1 MDLFDNLALGFS
13 TALSV
18 QNLLFCLF
26 GVLIGTL
33 VGVLPGISP
42 LNTTAM
48 LLPFTFGLAPT
59 SAMIMLAGIFY
70 GAQYGGSTTAILV
83 NVPGE
88 TSAVVTCLDGY
99 QMARQGRAGPALAIA
114 AIASFFA
121 GCVATV
127 VISLLSAPLAALALK
142 FTAPEY
148 FSLLVMGLIAAVV
161 LAHGSPFK
169 AIAMVLVGILTGLV
183 GIDVNSGVPR
193 LTFGIPDIA
202 DGMDFVPVVVGL
214 FGIGE
219 VAANLEVPQ
228 DRSILAGKI
237 KNLLPSWADFKAAFP
252 AILRG
257 TSVGTILGILP
268 GGGAALP
275 PFAAYA
281 LEKKVSRHPERF
293 GTGVIQG
300 VASPEA
306 ANNAGAQT
314 SFIPLLTMGIPTNPL
329 MALMIGALMIQGIQP
344 GPSMIRE
351 QPALYWGVVASM
363 WIGNLMLVVI
373 NLPLVGMWVS
383 LLRIPYR
390 LLFPAIILF
399 CCIGAYASSNS
410 VFSVWLM
417 LGWGALG
424 YFFNKVGVQPAPMVL
439 GFVLG
444 PMLEENFRRTMLL
457 SGGDPLVFIQR
468 PISAFLLAVAAALLV
483 VLIFP
488 AIRKKREEAL
498 RNRYGHPGKAALA
511 SIPLSAGMRRYRGV
525 EISLDMQKQPSYSSI
540 PRMHCLSK
548 KVEESGSM
556 RRAAPCS

>member
-1 MDLFDNLALGFS
+1 VNLVDNLALGFS
-13 TALSV
+13 TALSM

-48 LLPFTFGLAPT
+48 LLPFTFGLSPT
-59 SAMIMLAGIFY
+59 AAMIMLAGIFY

-114 AIASFFA
+114 AIGSFFA

-127 VISLLSAPLAALALK
+127 VIAVLSAPLADLALK

-148 FSLLVMGLIAAVV
+148 FSLLIMGLIAAVV
-161 LAHGSPFK
+161 LAHGSPLK
-169 AIAMVLVGILTGLV
+169 AIAMILIGVLTGLI
-183 GIDVNSGVPR
+183 GMDVNTGVPR

-219 VAANLEVPQ
+219 VAANLEIPQ
-228 DRSILAGKI
+228 DRSILSGKI
-237 KNLLPSWADFKAAFP
+237 QNLMPSWPDLKAAFP
-252 AILRG
+252 AIVRG
-257 TSVGTILGILP
+257 TCVGTILGILP

-281 LEKKVSRHPERF
+281 LEKKIAKDPSRF
-293 GTGVIQG
+293 GKGAIEG
-300 VASPEA
+300 VASPES

-344 GPSMIRE
+344 GPSMIRD
-351 QPALYWGVVASM
+351 QPTLYWGVVASM

-383 LLRIPYR
+383 LLKIPYR

-444 PMLEENFRRTMLL
+444 PMLEENFRRAMLL
-457 SGGDPLVFIQR
+457 SGGDPAVFVQR
-468 PISAFLLAVAAALLV
+468 PISATLLGVAAILLV

-488 AIRKKREEAL
+488 TIRRKREEAL
-498 RNRYGHPGKAALA
+498 Q
-511 SIPLSAGMRRYRGV
+511 
-525 EISLDMQKQPSYSSI
+525 E
-540 PRMHCLSK
+540 
-548 KVEESGSM
+548 
-556 RRAAPCS
+556 

>member
-1 MDLFDNLALGFS
+1 VNLFANLALGFS
-13 TALSV
+13 TALSM

-48 LLPFTFGLAPT
+48 LLPFTFGLSPT

-114 AIASFFA
+114 AVASFFA

-127 VISLLSAPLAALALK
+127 VIAVLSAPLATLALK

-148 FSLLVMGLIAAVV
+148 FSLLIMGLIAAVV

-169 AIAMVLVGILTGLV
+169 AIAMILIGVLTGLV
-183 GIDVNSGVPR
+183 GMDVNTGVPR

-219 VAANLEVPQ
+219 VAANLEIPQ
-228 DRSILAGKI
+228 DRSILSGKI
-237 KNLLPSWADFKAAFP
+237 KNLMPTWADLKAAFP

-257 TSVGTILGILP
+257 TTVGTMLGILP

-281 LEKKVSRHPERF
+281 LEKKVARDPSRF
-293 GTGVIQG
+293 GKGAIEG

-344 GPSMIRE
+344 GPSMIRD
-351 QPALYWGVVASM
+351 QPTLYWGVVASM

-444 PMLEENFRRTMLL
+444 PMLEENFRRAMLL
-457 SGGDPLVFIQR
+457 SDGDPAVFIQR
-468 PISAFLLAVAAALLV
+468 PISATLLAVTAILLV

-488 AIRKKREEAL
+488 AIRRKREEAL
-498 RNRYGHPGKAALA
+498 Q
-511 SIPLSAGMRRYRGV
+511 
-525 EISLDMQKQPSYSSI
+525 E
-540 PRMHCLSK
+540 
-548 KVEESGSM
+548 
-556 RRAAPCS
+556 

>member
-88 TSAVVTCLDGY
+88 TSSVVTCLDGY

-127 VISLLSAPLAALALK
+127 VIALLSAPLAALALK

-219 VAANLEVPQ
+219 VAANLEIPQ

-237 KNLLPSWADFKAAFP
+237 KNLMPSWADFKAAFP

-257 TSVGTILGILP
+257 TMVGTILGILP

-344 GPSMIRE
+344 GPSMIHD

-457 SGGDPLVFIQR
+457 SGGDPLVFVQR
-468 PISAFLLAVAAALLV
+468 PISATLLAIAAALLV

-498 RNRYGHPGKAALA
+498 Q
-511 SIPLSAGMRRYRGV
+511 
-525 EISLDMQKQPSYSSI
+525 E
-540 PRMHCLSK
+540 
-548 KVEESGSM
+548 
-556 RRAAPCS
+556 

>member
-1 MDLFDNLALGFS
+1 MSLIDNLALGFS
-13 TALSV
+13 TALSL
-18 QNLLFCLF
+18 QNLLFCFL
-26 GVLIGTL
+26 GVIIGTL

-48 LLPFTFGLAPT
+48 LLPFTFGLPPA

-114 AIASFFA
+114 AVASFFA
-121 GCVATV
+121 GTVATL
-127 VISLLSAPLAALALK
+127 VIALLSAPLAALALK

-148 FSLLVMGLIAAVV
+148 FSLLIMGLIAAVV

-169 AIAMVLVGILTGLV
+169 AIAMIVMGVLIGLV

-219 VAANLEVPQ
+219 VIANLGTPQ
-228 DRSILAGKI
+228 DRSILSGKI
-237 KNLLPSWADFKAAFP
+237 RNLMPTWLDLKAAFP
-252 AILRG
+252 AMVRG
-257 TSVGTILGILP
+257 TCVGTMLGILP

-281 LEKKVSRHPERF
+281 LEKKVARDPSRF
-293 GTGVIQG
+293 GKGAIEG

-344 GPSMIRE
+344 GPSVIRE
-351 QPALYWGVVASM
+351 QPALYWGLVASM

-444 PMLEENFRRTMLL
+444 PLLEENFRRAMLL
-457 SGGDPLVFIQR
+457 SGGDPTVFIRR
-468 PISAFLLAVAAALLV
+468 PISATLLAVSAILLV

-488 AIRKKREEAL
+488 TIRRKREEAL
-498 RNRYGHPGKAALA
+498 Q
-511 SIPLSAGMRRYRGV
+511 
-525 EISLDMQKQPSYSSI
+525 E
-540 PRMHCLSK
+540 
-548 KVEESGSM
+548 
-556 RRAAPCS
+556 

>member
-1 MDLFDNLALGFS
+1 
-13 TALSV
+13 
-18 QNLLFCLF
+18 
-26 GVLIGTL
+26 
-33 VGVLPGISP
+33 
-42 LNTTAM
+42 
-48 LLPFTFGLAPT
+48 
-59 SAMIMLAGIFY
+59 
-70 GAQYGGSTTAILV
+70 
-83 NVPGE
+83 
-88 TSAVVTCLDGY
+88 
-99 QMARQGRAGPALAIA
+99 
-114 AIASFFA
+114 
-121 GCVATV
+121 
-127 VISLLSAPLAALALK
+127 
-142 FTAPEY
+142 
-148 FSLLVMGLIAAVV
+148 
-161 LAHGSPFK
+161 
-169 AIAMVLVGILTGLV
+169 
-183 GIDVNSGVPR
+183 
-193 LTFGIPDIA
+193 
-202 DGMDFVPVVVGL
+202 VPVVVGL

-219 VAANLEVPQ
+219 VAANLEIPQ

-237 KNLLPSWADFKAAFP
+237 KNLMPSWADFKAAFP

-344 GPSMIRE
+344 GPSMIHD

-373 NLPLVGMWVS
+373 NLPLVGIWVS
-383 LLRIPYR
+383 MLRIPYR

-444 PMLEENFRRTMLL
+444 PMLEENFRRTMLI
-457 SGGDPLVFIQR
+457 SAGDPMVFIER
-468 PISAFLLAVAAALLV
+468 PISATLLAVAAALLV

-498 RNRYGHPGKAALA
+498 Q
-511 SIPLSAGMRRYRGV
+511 
-525 EISLDMQKQPSYSSI
+525 E
-540 PRMHCLSK
+540 
-548 KVEESGSM
+548 
-556 RRAAPCS
+556 

>member
-1 MDLFDNLALGFS
+1 MSLIDNLALGFS
-13 TALSV
+13 TALSL
-18 QNLLFCLF
+18 QNLLFCFL
-26 GVLIGTL
+26 GVVIGTL

-42 LNTTAM
+42 LNTTAI
-48 LLPFTFGLAPT
+48 LLPFTFGLPPA

-70 GAQYGGSTTAILV
+70 GAQYGGSTTAILM

-88 TSAVVTCLDGY
+88 TSAVMTCQDGY

-114 AIASFFA
+114 AVGSFFA
-121 GCVATV
+121 GTVATI
-127 VISLLSAPLAALALK
+127 VIALLSAPLAALAMK

-169 AIAMVLVGILTGLV
+169 AIAMMLMGVLTGLV

-219 VAANLEVPQ
+219 VIANLGTSQ
-228 DRSILAGKI
+228 DHSILSGKI
-237 KNLLPSWADFKAAFP
+237 KNLMPTWPDLKAAFP

-257 TSVGTILGILP
+257 TCVGTMLGILP

-293 GTGVIQG
+293 GTGVIEG
-300 VASPEA
+300 VAAPES

-344 GPSMIRE
+344 GPSVIRE

-410 VFSVWLM
+410 VFNVWLM

-444 PMLEENFRRTMLL
+444 TMLEENFRRAMLL
-457 SGGDPLVFIQR
+457 SGGDPMVFVQR
-468 PISAFLLAVAAALLV
+468 PISATLLAVAVILLAI
-483 VLIFP
+483 LIFP
-488 AIRKKREEAL
+488 AIRRKREEVL
-498 RNRYGHPGKAALA
+498 Q
-511 SIPLSAGMRRYRGV
+511 
-525 EISLDMQKQPSYSSI
+525 E
-540 PRMHCLSK
+540 
-548 KVEESGSM
+548 
-556 RRAAPCS
+556 

>member
-1 MDLFDNLALGFS
+1 VA
-13 TALSV
+13 
-18 QNLLFCLF
+18 
-26 GVLIGTL
+26 TL
-33 VGVLPGISP
+33 V
-42 LNTTAM
+42 
-48 LLPFTFGLAPT
+48 
-59 SAMIMLAGIFY
+59 
-70 GAQYGGSTTAILV
+70 
-83 NVPGE
+83 
-88 TSAVVTCLDGY
+88 
-99 QMARQGRAGPALAIA
+99 IA
-114 AIASFFA
+114 
-121 GCVATV
+121 
-127 VISLLSAPLAALALK
+127 LLSAPLAALAMK

-169 AIAMVLVGILTGLV
+169 AIAMMLMGVLTGLV

-219 VAANLEVPQ
+219 VIANLGTSQ
-228 DRSILAGKI
+228 DHSILSGKI
-237 KNLLPSWADFKAAFP
+237 KNLMPTWPDLKAAFP

-257 TSVGTILGILP
+257 TCVGTMLGILP

-293 GTGVIQG
+293 GTGVIEG
-300 VASPEA
+300 VASPES

-344 GPSMIRE
+344 GPSVIRE

-410 VFSVWLM
+410 VFNVWLM

-444 PMLEENFRRTMLL
+444 TMLEENFRRAMLL
-457 SGGDPLVFIQR
+457 SGGDPMVFVQR
-468 PISAFLLAVAAALLV
+468 PISATLLAVAVILLV
-483 VLIFP
+483 ILIFP
-488 AIRKKREEAL
+488 AIRRKREEVL
-498 RNRYGHPGKAALA
+498 Q
-511 SIPLSAGMRRYRGV
+511 
-525 EISLDMQKQPSYSSI
+525 E
-540 PRMHCLSK
+540 
-548 KVEESGSM
+548 
-556 RRAAPCS
+556 

>member
-1 MDLFDNLALGFS
+1 VNLFDNLALGFS
-13 TALSV
+13 TALSL

-26 GVLIGTL
+26 GALVGTL

-59 SAMIMLAGIFY
+59 SAMIMLAGIYY

-88 TSAVVTCLDGY
+88 ASAVVTCLDGY

-114 AIASFFA
+114 AVGSFFA

-127 VISLLSAPLAALALK
+127 VIAILSGPLATLALK

-148 FSLLVMGLIAAVV
+148 FSLLIMGLIAAVV

-169 AIAMVLVGILTGLV
+169 AIAMILIGVLTGLV
-183 GIDVNSGVPR
+183 GVDVNTGVPR

-219 VAANLEVPQ
+219 VAANLEIPQ
-228 DRSILAGKI
+228 DRSILSGKI
-237 KNLLPSWADFKAAFP
+237 KNLMPTWPDLKAAFP

-257 TSVGTILGILP
+257 TCVGTMLGILP
-268 GGGAALP
+268 GGGATLP

-293 GTGVIQG
+293 GTGVIEG
-300 VASPEA
+300 VASPES

-329 MALMIGALMIQGIQP
+329 MALMIGALMIHGVQP

-351 QPALYWGVVASM
+351 QATLYWGVVASM

-373 NLPLVGMWVS
+373 NLPLVGLWVS
-383 LLRIPYR
+383 VLKIPYR

-410 VFSVWLM
+410 VFNVWLM

-424 YFFNKVGVQPAPMVL
+424 YFFNKVGVHPAPMVL
-439 GFVLG
+439 GFILG
-444 PMLEENFRRTMLL
+444 PMLEENLRRAMLL
-457 SGGDPLVFIQR
+457 SGGDPMVFLHR
-468 PISAFLLAVAAALLV
+468 PISATLLAVAVILLAI
-483 VLIFP
+483 LIFP
-488 AIRKKREEAL
+488 AIRRKREEAL
-498 RNRYGHPGKAALA
+498 K
-511 SIPLSAGMRRYRGV
+511 
-525 EISLDMQKQPSYSSI
+525 E
-540 PRMHCLSK
+540 
-548 KVEESGSM
+548 
-556 RRAAPCS
+556 

>member
-1 MDLFDNLALGFS
+1 MSLIDNLALGFS
-13 TALSV
+13 TALSL
-18 QNLLFCLF
+18 QNLLYCFL
-26 GVLIGTL
+26 GVIIGTL

-42 LNTTAM
+42 LNTTAI
-48 LLPFTFGLAPT
+48 LLPFTFGLPPT

-70 GAQYGGSTTAILV
+70 GAQYGGSTTAILM

-88 TSAVVTCLDGY
+88 TSAVMTCQDGY

-114 AIASFFA
+114 AVGSFFA
-121 GCVATV
+121 GSVATI
-127 VISLLSAPLAALALK
+127 VIALLSTPLAALAMK

-169 AIAMVLVGILTGLV
+169 AIAMMLMGVLTGLV

-219 VAANLEVPQ
+219 VIANLGTSQ
-228 DRSILAGKI
+228 DHGILSGKI
-237 KNLLPSWADFKAAFP
+237 KNLMPTWPDLKAAFP

-257 TSVGTILGILP
+257 TCVGTLLGILP

-293 GTGVIQG
+293 GTGVIEG
-300 VASPEA
+300 VASPES

-344 GPSMIRE
+344 GPSVIRE
-351 QPALYWGVVASM
+351 QPALYWGLVASM

-410 VFSVWLM
+410 VFNVWLM

-444 PMLEENFRRTMLL
+444 TMLEENFRRAMLL
-457 SGGDPLVFIQR
+457 SGGDPMVFVQR
-468 PISAFLLAVAAALLV
+468 PISATLLAVAVILLAI
-483 VLIFP
+483 LIFP
-488 AIRKKREEAL
+488 AIRRKREEVL
-498 RNRYGHPGKAALA
+498 Q
-511 SIPLSAGMRRYRGV
+511 
-525 EISLDMQKQPSYSSI
+525 E
-540 PRMHCLSK
+540 
-548 KVEESGSM
+548 
-556 RRAAPCS
+556 

>member
-1 MDLFDNLALGFS
+1 
-13 TALSV
+13 
-18 QNLLFCLF
+18 
-26 GVLIGTL
+26 
-33 VGVLPGISP
+33 
-42 LNTTAM
+42 
-48 LLPFTFGLAPT
+48 
-59 SAMIMLAGIFY
+59 MIMLAGIFY

-88 TSAVVTCLDGY
+88 TSAVMTCQDGY

-114 AIASFFA
+114 AVASFFA
-121 GCVATV
+121 GTVATI
-127 VISLLSAPLAALALK
+127 VIALLSAPLAALAMK

-169 AIAMVLVGILTGLV
+169 AIAMMLMGVLTGLV

-219 VAANLEVPQ
+219 VIANLGTSQ
-228 DRSILAGKI
+228 DHGILSGKI
-237 KNLLPSWADFKAAFP
+237 KNLMPTWPDLKAAFP

-257 TSVGTILGILP
+257 TCVGTMLGILP

-293 GTGVIQG
+293 GTGVIEG
-300 VASPEA
+300 VAAPES

-344 GPSMIRE
+344 GPSVIRE

-410 VFSVWLM
+410 VFNVWLM

-444 PMLEENFRRTMLL
+444 TMLEENFRRAMLL
-457 SGGDPLVFIQR
+457 SGGDPMVFVQR
-468 PISAFLLAVAAALLV
+468 PISATLLAVAVILLAI
-483 VLIFP
+483 LIFP
-488 AIRKKREEAL
+488 AIRRKREEVL
-498 RNRYGHPGKAALA
+498 Q
-511 SIPLSAGMRRYRGV
+511 
-525 EISLDMQKQPSYSSI
+525 E
-540 PRMHCLSK
+540 
-548 KVEESGSM
+548 
-556 RRAAPCS
+556 

>member
-1 MDLFDNLALGFS
+1 MSLIDNLALGFS
-13 TALSV
+13 TALSL
-18 QNLLFCLF
+18 QNLLYCFL
-26 GVLIGTL
+26 GVIIGTL

-42 LNTTAM
+42 LNTTAI
-48 LLPFTFGLAPT
+48 LLPFTFGLPPT

-70 GAQYGGSTTAILV
+70 GAQYGGSTTAILM

-88 TSAVVTCLDGY
+88 TSAVMTCQDGY

-114 AIASFFA
+114 AVGSFFA
-121 GCVATV
+121 GSVATI
-127 VISLLSAPLAALALK
+127 VIALLSTPLAALAMK

-169 AIAMVLVGILTGLV
+169 AIAMMLMGVLTGLV

-219 VAANLEVPQ
+219 VIANLGTSQ
-228 DRSILAGKI
+228 DHGILSGKI
-237 KNLLPSWADFKAAFP
+237 KNLMPTWPDLKAAFP

-257 TSVGTILGILP
+257 TCVGTLLGILP

-293 GTGVIQG
+293 GTGVIEG
-300 VASPEA
+300 VASPES

-344 GPSMIRE
+344 GPSVIRE
-351 QPALYWGVVASM
+351 QPALYWGLVASM

-410 VFSVWLM
+410 VFNVWLM

-444 PMLEENFRRTMLL
+444 TMLEENFRRAMLL
-457 SGGDPLVFIQR
+457 SGGNPMVFVQR
-468 PISAFLLAVAAALLV
+468 PISATLLAVAVILLAI
-483 VLIFP
+483 LIFP
-488 AIRKKREEAL
+488 AIRRKREEVL
-498 RNRYGHPGKAALA
+498 Q
-511 SIPLSAGMRRYRGV
+511 
-525 EISLDMQKQPSYSSI
+525 E
-540 PRMHCLSK
+540 
-548 KVEESGSM
+548 
-556 RRAAPCS
+556 

>member
-1 MDLFDNLALGFS
+1 MSLIDNLALGFS
-13 TALSV
+13 TALSL
-18 QNLLFCLF
+18 QNLLYCFL
-26 GVLIGTL
+26 GVIIGTL

-42 LNTTAM
+42 LNTTAI
-48 LLPFTFGLAPT
+48 LLPFTFGLPPT

-70 GAQYGGSTTAILV
+70 GAQYGGSTTAILM

-88 TSAVVTCLDGY
+88 TSAVMTCQDGY

-114 AIASFFA
+114 AMASFFA
-121 GCVATV
+121 GSVATI
-127 VISLLSAPLAALALK
+127 VIALLSTPLAALAMK

-169 AIAMVLVGILTGLV
+169 AIAMMLMGVLTGLV

-219 VAANLEVPQ
+219 VIANLGTSQ
-228 DRSILAGKI
+228 DHGILSGKI
-237 KNLLPSWADFKAAFP
+237 KNLMPTWPDLKAAFP

-257 TSVGTILGILP
+257 TCVGTLLGILP

-293 GTGVIQG
+293 GTGVIEG
-300 VASPEA
+300 VASPES

-344 GPSMIRE
+344 GPSVIRE
-351 QPALYWGVVASM
+351 QPALYWGLVASM

-373 NLPLVGMWVS
+373 NLPLVGIWVS

-410 VFSVWLM
+410 VFNVWLM

-444 PMLEENFRRTMLL
+444 TMLEENFRRAMLL
-457 SGGDPLVFIQR
+457 SGGDPMVFVQR
-468 PISAFLLAVAAALLV
+468 PISATLLAVAVILLAI
-483 VLIFP
+483 LIFP
-488 AIRKKREEAL
+488 AIRRKREEVL
-498 RNRYGHPGKAALA
+498 Q
-511 SIPLSAGMRRYRGV
+511 
-525 EISLDMQKQPSYSSI
+525 E
-540 PRMHCLSK
+540 
-548 KVEESGSM
+548 
-556 RRAAPCS
+556 

>member
-1 MDLFDNLALGFS
+1 MSLIDNLALGFS
-13 TALSV
+13 TALSL
-18 QNLLFCLF
+18 QNLLFCFL
-26 GVLIGTL
+26 GVIIGTL

-42 LNTTAM
+42 LNTTAI
-48 LLPFTFGLAPT
+48 LLPFTFGLPPA

-88 TSAVVTCLDGY
+88 TSAVMTCQDGY

-114 AIASFFA
+114 AVGSFFA
-121 GCVATV
+121 GTVATI
-127 VISLLSAPLAALALK
+127 VIALLSAPLAALAMK

-169 AIAMVLVGILTGLV
+169 AIAMMLMGVLTGLV

-219 VAANLEVPQ
+219 VIANLGTSQ
-228 DRSILAGKI
+228 DHSILSGKI
-237 KNLLPSWADFKAAFP
+237 KNLMPTWPDLKAAFP

-257 TSVGTILGILP
+257 TCVGTMLGILP

-293 GTGVIQG
+293 GTGVIEG
-300 VASPEA
+300 VASPES

-344 GPSMIRE
+344 GPSVIRE

-410 VFSVWLM
+410 VFNVWLM

-444 PMLEENFRRTMLL
+444 TMLEENFRRAMLL
-457 SGGDPLVFIQR
+457 SGGDPMVFVQR
-468 PISAFLLAVAAALLV
+468 PISATLLAVAVILLAI
-483 VLIFP
+483 LIFP
-488 AIRKKREEAL
+488 AIRRKREEVL
-498 RNRYGHPGKAALA
+498 Q
-511 SIPLSAGMRRYRGV
+511 
-525 EISLDMQKQPSYSSI
+525 E
-540 PRMHCLSK
+540 
-548 KVEESGSM
+548 
-556 RRAAPCS
+556 

>member
-1 MDLFDNLALGFS
+1 MSLIDNLALGFS
-13 TALSV
+13 TALSL
-18 QNLLFCLF
+18 QNLLFCFL
-26 GVLIGTL
+26 GVIIGTL

-42 LNTTAM
+42 LNTTAI
-48 LLPFTFGLAPT
+48 LLPFTFGLPPA

-70 GAQYGGSTTAILV
+70 GAQYGGSTTAILM

-88 TSAVVTCLDGY
+88 TSAVMTCQDGY

-114 AIASFFA
+114 AVGSFFA
-121 GCVATV
+121 GTVATI
-127 VISLLSAPLAALALK
+127 VIALLSAPLAALAMK

-169 AIAMVLVGILTGLV
+169 AIAMMLMGVLTGLV

-219 VAANLEVPQ
+219 VIANLGTSQ
-228 DRSILAGKI
+228 DHSILSGKI
-237 KNLLPSWADFKAAFP
+237 KNLMPTWPDLKAAFP

-257 TSVGTILGILP
+257 TCVGTMLGILP

-293 GTGVIQG
+293 GTGVIEG
-300 VASPEA
+300 VASPES

-344 GPSMIRE
+344 GPSVIRE

-410 VFSVWLM
+410 VFNVWLM

-444 PMLEENFRRTMLL
+444 TMLEENFRRAMLL
-457 SGGDPLVFIQR
+457 SGGDPMVFVQR
-468 PISAFLLAVAAALLV
+468 PISATLLAVAVILLAI
-483 VLIFP
+483 LIFP
-488 AIRKKREEAL
+488 AIRRKREEVL
-498 RNRYGHPGKAALA
+498 Q
-511 SIPLSAGMRRYRGV
+511 
-525 EISLDMQKQPSYSSI
+525 E
-540 PRMHCLSK
+540 
-548 KVEESGSM
+548 
-556 RRAAPCS
+556 

>member
-1 MDLFDNLALGFS
+1 
-13 TALSV
+13 
-18 QNLLFCLF
+18 
-26 GVLIGTL
+26 
-33 VGVLPGISP
+33 
-42 LNTTAM
+42 
-48 LLPFTFGLAPT
+48 
-59 SAMIMLAGIFY
+59 
-70 GAQYGGSTTAILV
+70 
-83 NVPGE
+83 
-88 TSAVVTCLDGY
+88 
-99 QMARQGRAGPALAIA
+99 
-114 AIASFFA
+114 
-121 GCVATV
+121 
-127 VISLLSAPLAALALK
+127 LAAFAIK

-193 LTFGIPDIA
+193 LSFGIPDIA

-219 VAANLEVPQ
+219 VAANLEIPQ
-228 DRSILAGKI
+228 DRSILTGKI
-237 KNLLPSWADFKAAFP
+237 KNLMPRWADFKAAFP

-281 LEKKVSRHPERF
+281 LEKKVSRDPSRF

-373 NLPLVGMWVS
+373 NLPLVGIWVS
-383 LLRIPYR
+383 LLKIPYR

-399 CCIGAYASSNS
+399 CCIGAYASTNS

-417 LGWGALG
+417 LFWGALG
-424 YFFNKVGVQPAPMVL
+424 YFFNKVGVHPAPMVL

-444 PMLEENFRRTMLL
+444 PILEENFRRAMLL
-457 SGGDPLVFIQR
+457 SGGDPMVFIQR
-468 PISAFLLAVAAALLV
+468 PISATLLV
-483 VLIFP
+483 ISVVLLVILIFP
-488 AIRKKREEAL
+488 AIRAKREQAL
-498 RNRYGHPGKAALA
+498 Q
-511 SIPLSAGMRRYRGV
+511 
-525 EISLDMQKQPSYSSI
+525 E
-540 PRMHCLSK
+540 
-548 KVEESGSM
+548 
-556 RRAAPCS
+556 

>member
-1 MDLFDNLALGFS
+1 VNLFDNLALGFS
-13 TALSV
+13 TALSL

-26 GVLIGTL
+26 GALVGTL

-59 SAMIMLAGIFY
+59 SAMIMLAGIYY

-88 TSAVVTCLDGY
+88 ASAVVTCLDGY

-114 AIASFFA
+114 AVGSFFA

-127 VISLLSAPLAALALK
+127 VIAILSGPLATLALK

-148 FSLLVMGLIAAVV
+148 FSLLIMGLIAAVV

-169 AIAMVLVGILTGLV
+169 AIAMILIGVLTGLV
-183 GIDVNSGVPR
+183 GVDVNTGVPR

-219 VAANLEVPQ
+219 VAANLEIPQ
-228 DRSILAGKI
+228 DRSILSGKI
-237 KNLLPSWADFKAAFP
+237 KNLMPTWPDLKAAFP

-257 TSVGTILGILP
+257 TCVGTMLGILP
-268 GGGAALP
+268 GGGATLP

-293 GTGVIQG
+293 GTGVIEG
-300 VASPEA
+300 VASPES

-329 MALMIGALMIQGIQP
+329 MALMIGALMIHGVQP

-351 QPALYWGVVASM
+351 QATLYWGVVASM

-373 NLPLVGMWVS
+373 NLPLVGLWVS
-383 LLRIPYR
+383 VLKIPYR

-410 VFSVWLM
+410 VFNVWLM

-424 YFFNKVGVQPAPMVL
+424 YFFNKVGVHPAPMVL
-439 GFVLG
+439 GFILG
-444 PMLEENFRRTMLL
+444 PMLEENFRRAMLL
-457 SGGDPLVFIQR
+457 SGGDPMVFLHR
-468 PISAFLLAVAAALLV
+468 PISATLLAVAVILLAI
-483 VLIFP
+483 LIFP
-488 AIRKKREEAL
+488 AIRRKREEAL
-498 RNRYGHPGKAALA
+498 K
-511 SIPLSAGMRRYRGV
+511 
-525 EISLDMQKQPSYSSI
+525 E
-540 PRMHCLSK
+540 
-548 KVEESGSM
+548 
-556 RRAAPCS
+556 

>member
-1 MDLFDNLALGFS
+1 VDLFDNLALGFS

-88 TSAVVTCLDGY
+88 TSSVVTCLDGY

-127 VISLLSAPLAALALK
+127 VIALLSAPLAALALK

-219 VAANLEVPQ
+219 VAANLEIPQ

-237 KNLLPSWADFKAAFP
+237 KNLMPSWPDFKAAFP

-344 GPSMIRE
+344 GPSMIHD

-363 WIGNLMLVVI
+363 WVGNLMLVII

-424 YFFNKVGVQPAPMVL
+424 YFFNKMGVQPAPMVL

-468 PISAFLLAVAAALLV
+468 PISATLLAVAAALLV

-498 RNRYGHPGKAALA
+498 Q
-511 SIPLSAGMRRYRGV
+511 
-525 EISLDMQKQPSYSSI
+525 E
-540 PRMHCLSK
+540 
-548 KVEESGSM
+548 
-556 RRAAPCS
+556 

>member
-1 MDLFDNLALGFS
+1 MSLIDNLALGFS
-13 TALSV
+13 TALSL
-18 QNLLFCLF
+18 QNLLFCFL
-26 GVLIGTL
+26 GVIIGTL

-42 LNTTAM
+42 LNTTAI
-48 LLPFTFGLAPT
+48 LLPFTFGLPPA

-88 TSAVVTCLDGY
+88 TSAVMTCQDGY

-121 GCVATV
+121 GCVATL
-127 VISLLSAPLAALALK
+127 VIAVLSTPLATLAMK

-169 AIAMVLVGILTGLV
+169 AIAMMLMGVLTGLV

-219 VAANLEVPQ
+219 VIANLGTSQ
-228 DRSILAGKI
+228 DHGILSGKI
-237 KNLLPSWADFKAAFP
+237 KNLMPTWPDLKAAFP

-257 TSVGTILGILP
+257 TCVGTMLGILP

-293 GTGVIQG
+293 GTGVIEG
-300 VASPEA
+300 VAAPES

-344 GPSMIRE
+344 GPSVIRE

-410 VFSVWLM
+410 VFNVWLM

-444 PMLEENFRRTMLL
+444 TMLEENFRRAMLL
-457 SGGDPLVFIQR
+457 SGGDPMVFVQR
-468 PISAFLLAVAAALLV
+468 PISATLLAVAVILLAI
-483 VLIFP
+483 LIFP
-488 AIRKKREEAL
+488 AIRRKREEVL
-498 RNRYGHPGKAALA
+498 Q
-511 SIPLSAGMRRYRGV
+511 
-525 EISLDMQKQPSYSSI
+525 E
-540 PRMHCLSK
+540 
-548 KVEESGSM
+548 
-556 RRAAPCS
+556 

>member
-1 MDLFDNLALGFS
+1 LEVFNNLALGFS
-13 TALSV
+13 TAFSL

-26 GVLIGTL
+26 GVVIGTL

-99 QMARQGRAGPALAIA
+99 QMARQGRAGHALAIA

-127 VISLLSAPLAALALK
+127 VIALLSTPLAAFAIK

-193 LTFGIPDIA
+193 LSFGIPDIA

-219 VAANLEVPQ
+219 VAANLEIPQ
-228 DRSILAGKI
+228 DRSILTGKI
-237 KNLLPSWADFKAAFP
+237 KNLMPRWADFKAAFP

-281 LEKKVSRHPERF
+281 LEKKVSRDPSRF

-373 NLPLVGMWVS
+373 NLPLVGIWVS
-383 LLRIPYR
+383 LLKIPYR

-399 CCIGAYASSNS
+399 CCIGAYASTNS

-417 LGWGALG
+417 LFWGALG
-424 YFFNKVGVQPAPMVL
+424 YFFNKVGVHPAPMVL

-444 PMLEENFRRTMLL
+444 PILEENFRRAMLL
-457 SGGDPLVFIQR
+457 SGGDPMVFIQR
-468 PISAFLLAVAAALLV
+468 PISATLLV
-483 VLIFP
+483 ISVVLLVILIFP
-488 AIRKKREEAL
+488 AIRAKREQAL
-498 RNRYGHPGKAALA
+498 Q
-511 SIPLSAGMRRYRGV
+511 
-525 EISLDMQKQPSYSSI
+525 E
-540 PRMHCLSK
+540 
-548 KVEESGSM
+548 
-556 RRAAPCS
+556 

>member
-1 MDLFDNLALGFS
+1 MSLIDNLALGFS
-13 TALSV
+13 TALSL
-18 QNLLFCLF
+18 QNLLFCFL
-26 GVLIGTL
+26 GVIIGTL

-42 LNTTAM
+42 LNTTAI
-48 LLPFTFGLAPT
+48 LLPFTFGLPPA

-88 TSAVVTCLDGY
+88 TSAVMTCQDGY

-114 AIASFFA
+114 AVGSFFA
-121 GCVATV
+121 GTVATI
-127 VISLLSAPLAALALK
+127 VIALLSAPLAALAMK

-169 AIAMVLVGILTGLV
+169 AIAMMLMGVLTGLV

-219 VAANLEVPQ
+219 VIANLGTSQ
-228 DRSILAGKI
+228 DHSILSGKI
-237 KNLLPSWADFKAAFP
+237 KNLMPTWPDLKAAFP

-257 TSVGTILGILP
+257 TCVGTMLGILP

-293 GTGVIQG
+293 GTGVIEG
-300 VASPEA
+300 VAAPES

-344 GPSMIRE
+344 GPSMIRD
-351 QPALYWGVVASM
+351 QAALYWGVVASM

-373 NLPLVGMWVS
+373 NLPLIGMWVS

-444 PMLEENFRRTMLL
+444 SMLEENFRRAMLL
-457 SGGDPLVFIQR
+457 SGGDPMVFVQR
-468 PISAFLLAVAAALLV
+468 PISATLLAVAVILLAI
-483 VLIFP
+483 LIFP
-488 AIRKKREEAL
+488 AIRRKREEVL
-498 RNRYGHPGKAALA
+498 Q
-511 SIPLSAGMRRYRGV
+511 
-525 EISLDMQKQPSYSSI
+525 E
-540 PRMHCLSK
+540 
-548 KVEESGSM
+548 
-556 RRAAPCS
+556 

>member
-1 MDLFDNLALGFS
+1 MDLFDNLAMGFS

-114 AIASFFA
+114 AISSFFA
-121 GCVATV
+121 GCVATI
-127 VISLLSAPLAALALK
+127 VIALLSAPLATLALK

-219 VAANLEVPQ
+219 VAANLEIPQ

-237 KNLLPSWADFKAAFP
+237 KNLMPSWIDFKAAFP

-257 TSVGTILGILP
+257 TGVGTILGILP

-281 LEKKVSRHPERF
+281 LEKKVSRRPERF

-344 GPSMIRE
+344 GPSMIHD

-468 PISAFLLAVAAALLV
+468 PISAILLAIAAALLV

-488 AIRKKREEAL
+488 AIRAKREEAL
-498 RNRYGHPGKAALA
+498 K
-511 SIPLSAGMRRYRGV
+511 
-525 EISLDMQKQPSYSSI
+525 E
-540 PRMHCLSK
+540 
-548 KVEESGSM
+548 
-556 RRAAPCS
+556 

>member
-1 MDLFDNLALGFS
+1 MNLFDNLALGFS
-13 TALSV
+13 TALSF

-26 GVLIGTL
+26 GALVGTL

-59 SAMIMLAGIFY
+59 SAMIMLAGIYY

-88 TSAVVTCLDGY
+88 ASAVVTCMDGY

-114 AIASFFA
+114 AVGSFLA

-127 VISLLSAPLAALALK
+127 VIALLSAPLAALAMK

-169 AIAMVLVGILTGLV
+169 AIAMILIGVLTGLV
-183 GIDVNSGVPR
+183 GVDVNAGVPR

-219 VAANLEVPQ
+219 VAANLEIPQ
-228 DRSILAGKI
+228 DRSILSGKI
-237 KNLLPSWADFKAAFP
+237 KNLMPTWPDLKAAFP

-257 TSVGTILGILP
+257 TCVGTMLGILP
-268 GGGAALP
+268 GGGATLP

-293 GTGVIQG
+293 GTGVIEG
-300 VASPEA
+300 VASPES

-329 MALMIGALMIQGIQP
+329 MALMIGALMIHGVQP

-351 QPALYWGVVASM
+351 QATLYWGVVASM

-383 LLRIPYR
+383 MLKIPYR

-410 VFSVWLM
+410 VFNVWLM

-424 YFFNKVGVQPAPMVL
+424 YFFNKVGVHPAPMVL
-439 GFVLG
+439 GFILG
-444 PMLEENFRRTMLL
+444 PMLEENLRRAMLL
-457 SGGDPLVFIQR
+457 SGGDPMVFLHR
-468 PISAFLLAVAAALLV
+468 PISATLLAVAVILLAI
-483 VLIFP
+483 LIFP
-488 AIRKKREEAL
+488 AIRRKREEAL
-498 RNRYGHPGKAALA
+498 Q
-511 SIPLSAGMRRYRGV
+511 
-525 EISLDMQKQPSYSSI
+525 E
-540 PRMHCLSK
+540 
-548 KVEESGSM
+548 
-556 RRAAPCS
+556 

>member
-1 MDLFDNLALGFS
+1 MNLVDNLALGFS
-13 TALSV
+13 TALSL
-18 QNLLFCLF
+18 QNLFFCFL
-26 GVLIGTL
+26 GVIIGTL

-48 LLPFTFGLAPT
+48 LLPFTFGLAPA

-114 AIASFFA
+114 AVASFFA
-121 GCVATV
+121 GTVATI
-127 VISLLSAPLAALALK
+127 VIAVLSAPLAALAMK

-169 AIAMVLVGILTGLV
+169 AIAMVVMGVLVGLV
-183 GIDVNSGVPR
+183 GIDVNSGKPR

-219 VAANLEVPQ
+219 VIANLGSPQ
-228 DRSILAGKI
+228 DRSILVGKI
-237 KNLLPSWADFKAAFP
+237 KNLMPTWPDLKAAFP

-257 TSVGTILGILP
+257 TCVGTMLGILP

-293 GTGVIQG
+293 GTGVIEG

-329 MALMIGALMIQGIQP
+329 MALMIGALMIHGIQP
-344 GPSMIRE
+344 GPSVIRE

-363 WIGNLMLVVI
+363 WIGNLMLVII
-373 NLPLVGMWVS
+373 NLPLVGIWVS
-383 LLRIPYR
+383 LLRVPYR

-424 YFFNKVGVQPAPMVL
+424 YFFNKIGVQPAPMVL

-444 PMLEENFRRTMLL
+444 PLLEENFRRAMLL
-457 SGGDPLVFIQR
+457 SGGDPAVFIQR
-468 PISAFLLAVAAALLV
+468 PISAALLGVAAILLI

-488 AIRKKREEAL
+488 TIRTKREGAL
-498 RNRYGHPGKAALA
+498 Q
-511 SIPLSAGMRRYRGV
+511 
-525 EISLDMQKQPSYSSI
+525 E
-540 PRMHCLSK
+540 
-548 KVEESGSM
+548 
-556 RRAAPCS
+556 

>member
-1 MDLFDNLALGFS
+1 MSLIDNLALGFS
-13 TALSV
+13 TALSL
-18 QNLLFCLF
+18 QNLLFCFL
-26 GVLIGTL
+26 GVIIGTL

-48 LLPFTFGLAPT
+48 LLPFTFGLPPA

-114 AIASFFA
+114 AVASFFA
-121 GCVATV
+121 GTVATL
-127 VISLLSAPLAALALK
+127 VIALLSAPLAALALK

-148 FSLLVMGLIAAVV
+148 FSLLIMGLIAAVV

-169 AIAMVLVGILTGLV
+169 AIAMIVMGVLVGLV

-219 VAANLEVPQ
+219 VIANLGTPQ
-228 DRSILAGKI
+228 DRSILSGKI
-237 KNLLPSWADFKAAFP
+237 KNLMPTWPDLRAAFP
-252 AILRG
+252 AMVRG
-257 TSVGTILGILP
+257 TCVGTMLGILP

-281 LEKKVSRHPERF
+281 LEKKVARDPSRF
-293 GTGVIQG
+293 GKGAIEG

-344 GPSMIRE
+344 GPSVIRE

-363 WIGNLMLVVI
+363 WIGNLMLVII

-444 PMLEENFRRTMLL
+444 PLLEENFRRAMLL
-457 SGGDPLVFIQR
+457 SGGDPLVFVQR
-468 PISAFLLAVAAALLV
+468 PISATLLAVSAILLV

-488 AIRKKREEAL
+488 TIRRKREEAL
-498 RNRYGHPGKAALA
+498 Q
-511 SIPLSAGMRRYRGV
+511 
-525 EISLDMQKQPSYSSI
+525 D
-540 PRMHCLSK
+540 
-548 KVEESGSM
+548 
-556 RRAAPCS
+556 

>member
-1 MDLFDNLALGFS
+1 VDLFDNLALGFS
-13 TALSV
+13 TALSI

-114 AIASFFA
+114 AIGSFFA
-121 GCVATV
+121 GCVATI
-127 VISLLSAPLAALALK
+127 VIALLSTPLAALALK

-169 AIAMVLVGILTGLV
+169 AIAMVMVGILTGLV

-219 VAANLEVPQ
+219 VAANLEIPQ

-237 KNLLPSWADFKAAFP
+237 KNLMPSWADFKAAFP

-257 TSVGTILGILP
+257 TTVGTILGILP

-281 LEKKVSRHPERF
+281 LEKKVSRHPELF

-300 VASPEA
+300 VASPES

-344 GPSMIRE
+344 GPSMIHD
-351 QPALYWGVVASM
+351 QPVLYWGVVASM

-468 PISAFLLAVAAALLV
+468 PISATLLAIAAALLV

-498 RNRYGHPGKAALA
+498 Q
-511 SIPLSAGMRRYRGV
+511 
-525 EISLDMQKQPSYSSI
+525 E
-540 PRMHCLSK
+540 
-548 KVEESGSM
+548 
-556 RRAAPCS
+556 

>member
-1 MDLFDNLALGFS
+1 MSLIDNLALGFS
-13 TALSV
+13 TALSLH
-18 QNLLFCLF
+18 NLLFCFL
-26 GVLIGTL
+26 GVIIGTL

-42 LNTTAM
+42 LNTTAI
-48 LLPFTFGLAPT
+48 LLPFTFGLPPA

-88 TSAVVTCLDGY
+88 TSAVMTCQDGY

-114 AIASFFA
+114 AVGSFFA
-121 GCVATV
+121 GTVATL
-127 VISLLSAPLAALALK
+127 VIALLSAPLAALAMK

-169 AIAMVLVGILTGLV
+169 AIAMMLMGVLTGLV

-219 VAANLEVPQ
+219 VIANLGTSQ
-228 DRSILAGKI
+228 DHSILSGKI
-237 KNLLPSWADFKAAFP
+237 KNLMPTWPDLKAAFP
-252 AILRG
+252 AMLRG
-257 TSVGTILGILP
+257 TCVGTMLGILP

-293 GTGVIQG
+293 GTGVIEG
-300 VASPEA
+300 VASPES

-344 GPSMIRE
+344 GPSVIRE
-351 QPALYWGVVASM
+351 QPTLYWGVVASM

-444 PMLEENFRRTMLL
+444 TMLEENFRRAMLL
-457 SGGDPLVFIQR
+457 SGGDPMVFVQR
-468 PISAFLLAVAAALLV
+468 PISATLLAVALILLAI
-483 VLIFP
+483 LIFP
-488 AIRKKREEAL
+488 AIRRKREEVL
-498 RNRYGHPGKAALA
+498 Q
-511 SIPLSAGMRRYRGV
+511 
-525 EISLDMQKQPSYSSI
+525 E
-540 PRMHCLSK
+540 
-548 KVEESGSM
+548 
-556 RRAAPCS
+556 

>member
-1 MDLFDNLALGFS
+1 VDLFDNLALGFS

-99 QMARQGRAGPALAIA
+99 QMARKGRAGPALAIA
-114 AIASFFA
+114 AISSFFA
-121 GCVATV
+121 GTVATV
-127 VISLLSAPLAALALK
+127 VIAILSAPLATLALK

-148 FSLLVMGLIAAVV
+148 FSLLIMGLIAAVV

-169 AIAMVLVGILTGLV
+169 AIAMVMIGILAGLV
-183 GIDVNSGVPR
+183 GMDVNAGVPR

-219 VAANLEVPQ
+219 VAANLEIPQ

-237 KNLLPSWADFKAAFP
+237 KNLMPSWADFKAAFP

-257 TSVGTILGILP
+257 TGVGTILGILP

-293 GTGVIQG
+293 GTGVIEG

-344 GPSMIRE
+344 GPSMIHD

-363 WIGNLMLVVI
+363 WIGNLMLVII
-373 NLPLVGMWVS
+373 NLPLIGMWVS

-457 SGGDPLVFIQR
+457 SGGDPMVFIER
-468 PISAFLLAVAAALLV
+468 PISAVLLAVAAALLV

-498 RNRYGHPGKAALA
+498 Q
-511 SIPLSAGMRRYRGV
+511 
-525 EISLDMQKQPSYSSI
+525 E
-540 PRMHCLSK
+540 
-548 KVEESGSM
+548 
-556 RRAAPCS
+556 

>member
-1 MDLFDNLALGFS
+1 VNLVDNLALGFS
-13 TALSV
+13 TALSL
-18 QNLLFCLF
+18 QNLFFCFL
-26 GVLIGTL
+26 GVIIGTL

-48 LLPFTFGLAPT
+48 LLPFTFGLPPA

-99 QMARQGRAGPALAIA
+99 QMARQGRAGAALAIA
-114 AIASFFA
+114 AVASFFA
-121 GCVATV
+121 GTVATI
-127 VISLLSAPLAALALK
+127 VIAVLSTPLAALAMK

-169 AIAMVLVGILTGLV
+169 AIAMVLMGVLVGLV
-183 GIDVNSGVPR
+183 GIDVNSGKPR

-219 VAANLEVPQ
+219 VIANLGSPQ
-228 DRSILAGKI
+228 DRSILVGKI
-237 KNLLPSWADFKAAFP
+237 KNLMPTWPDLKAAFP
-252 AILRG
+252 AMLRG
-257 TSVGTILGILP
+257 TCVGTMLGILP

-293 GTGVIQG
+293 GTGIIEG

-344 GPSMIRE
+344 GPSVIRE

-363 WIGNLMLVVI
+363 WIGNLMLVII
-373 NLPLVGMWVS
+373 NLPLVGIWAS
-383 LLRIPYR
+383 LLRVPYR

-424 YFFNKVGVQPAPMVL
+424 YFFNKIGVQPAPMVL

-444 PMLEENFRRTMLL
+444 PLLEENFRRAMLL
-457 SGGDPLVFIQR
+457 SGGDPAVFIQR
-468 PISAFLLAVAAALLV
+468 PISAALLGVAAILLV

-488 AIRKKREEAL
+488 TIRMKREGAL
-498 RNRYGHPGKAALA
+498 Q
-511 SIPLSAGMRRYRGV
+511 
-525 EISLDMQKQPSYSSI
+525 E
-540 PRMHCLSK
+540 
-548 KVEESGSM
+548 
-556 RRAAPCS
+556 

>member
-1 MDLFDNLALGFS
+1 VNLIDNLALGFS
-13 TALSV
+13 TALSL
-18 QNLLFCLF
+18 QNLFFCFL
-26 GVLIGTL
+26 GVIIGTL

-48 LLPFTFGLAPT
+48 LLPFTFGMPPA

-114 AIASFFA
+114 AVGSFFA
-121 GCVATV
+121 GCVATI
-127 VISLLSAPLAALALK
+127 VIALLSQPLATLALK

-148 FSLLVMGLIAAVV
+148 FSLLVLGLIAAVV

-169 AIAMVLVGILTGLV
+169 AIAMILLGILTGLA
-183 GIDVNSGVPR
+183 GLDVNSGVPR
-193 LTFGIPDIA
+193 LSFGIPEIA

-219 VAANLEVPQ
+219 VIANLGTTQ
-228 DRSILAGKI
+228 DRSILTGRI
-237 KNLLPSWADFKAAFP
+237 RNLMPTWADLKAAFP
-252 AILRG
+252 AMFRG
-257 TSVGTILGILP
+257 TCVGTMLGILP

-293 GTGVIQG
+293 GTGCIEG

-344 GPSMIRE
+344 GPSVIRE

-363 WIGNLMLVVI
+363 WIGNLMLVII
-373 NLPLVGMWVS
+373 NLPLISLWVA
-383 LLRIPYR
+383 LLRVPYR

-399 CCIGAYASSNS
+399 CCIGAYASANS

-417 LGWGALG
+417 LVWGALG

-444 PMLEENFRRTMLL
+444 PLLEENFRRAMLL
-457 SGGDPLVFIQR
+457 SGGNPLVFVQR
-468 PISAFLLAVAAALLV
+468 PISATLLFVSAILLV

-488 AIRKKREEAL
+488 AIRQKREEAL
-498 RNRYGHPGKAALA
+498 Q
-511 SIPLSAGMRRYRGV
+511 
-525 EISLDMQKQPSYSSI
+525 E
-540 PRMHCLSK
+540 
-548 KVEESGSM
+548 
-556 RRAAPCS
+556 

>member
-1 MDLFDNLALGFS
+1 VDLFDNLALGFS
-13 TALSV
+13 TALSI

-114 AIASFFA
+114 AIGSFFA
-121 GCVATV
+121 GCVATI
-127 VISLLSAPLAALALK
+127 VIALLSAPLAALALK

-169 AIAMVLVGILTGLV
+169 AIAMVMVGILTGLV

-219 VAANLEVPQ
+219 VAANLEIPQ

-237 KNLLPSWADFKAAFP
+237 KNLMPSWADFKAAFP

-257 TSVGTILGILP
+257 TTVGTILGILP

-281 LEKKVSRHPERF
+281 LEKKVSRHPELF

-300 VASPEA
+300 VASPES

-344 GPSMIRE
+344 GPSMIHD

-468 PISAFLLAVAAALLV
+468 PISATLLAIAAALLV

-498 RNRYGHPGKAALA
+498 Q
-511 SIPLSAGMRRYRGV
+511 
-525 EISLDMQKQPSYSSI
+525 E
-540 PRMHCLSK
+540 
-548 KVEESGSM
+548 
-556 RRAAPCS
+556 

>member
-1 MDLFDNLALGFS
+1 MGLFDNLALGFS

-293 GTGVIQG
+293 GTGMIQG

-457 SGGDPLVFIQR
+457 SGGDPMVFIQR
-468 PISAFLLAVAAALLV
+468 PISAFLLAIAAALLV

-498 RNRYGHPGKAALA
+498 K
-511 SIPLSAGMRRYRGV
+511 
-525 EISLDMQKQPSYSSI
+525 E
-540 PRMHCLSK
+540 
-548 KVEESGSM
+548 
-556 RRAAPCS
+556 

>member
-1 MDLFDNLALGFS
+1 MSLIDNLALGFS
-13 TALSV
+13 TALSL
-18 QNLLFCLF
+18 QNLLYCFL
-26 GVLIGTL
+26 GVIIGTL

-42 LNTTAM
+42 LNTTAI
-48 LLPFTFGLAPT
+48 LLPFTFGLPPT

-70 GAQYGGSTTAILV
+70 GAQYGGSTTAILM

-88 TSAVVTCLDGY
+88 TSAVMTCQDGY

-114 AIASFFA
+114 AVGSFFA
-121 GCVATV
+121 GSVATI
-127 VISLLSAPLAALALK
+127 VIALLSTPLAALAMK

-169 AIAMVLVGILTGLV
+169 AIAMMLMGVLTGLV

-219 VAANLEVPQ
+219 VIANLGTSQ
-228 DRSILAGKI
+228 DHGILSGKI
-237 KNLLPSWADFKAAFP
+237 KNLMPTWPDLKAAFP

-257 TSVGTILGILP
+257 TCVGTLLGILP

-293 GTGVIQG
+293 GTGVIEG
-300 VASPEA
+300 VASPES

-344 GPSMIRE
+344 GPSVIRE
-351 QPALYWGVVASM
+351 QPALYWGLVASM

-383 LLRIPYR
+383 VLKIPYR

-410 VFSVWLM
+410 VFNVWLM

-424 YFFNKVGVQPAPMVL
+424 YFFNKVGVHPAPMVL
-439 GFVLG
+439 GFILG
-444 PMLEENFRRTMLL
+444 PMLEENFRRAMLL
-457 SGGDPLVFIQR
+457 SGGDPMVFVQR
-468 PISAFLLAVAAALLV
+468 PISATLLAVAVILLAI
-483 VLIFP
+483 LIFP
-488 AIRKKREEAL
+488 AIRRKREEVL
-498 RNRYGHPGKAALA
+498 Q
-511 SIPLSAGMRRYRGV
+511 
-525 EISLDMQKQPSYSSI
+525 E
-540 PRMHCLSK
+540 
-548 KVEESGSM
+548 
-556 RRAAPCS
+556 

>member
-1 MDLFDNLALGFS
+1 MEVFNNLALGFS
-13 TALSV
+13 TAFSL

-26 GVLIGTL
+26 GVVVGTL

-99 QMARQGRAGPALAIA
+99 QMARQGRAGHALAIA

-127 VISLLSAPLAALALK
+127 VIALLSTPLAALAIK

-169 AIAMVLVGILTGLV
+169 AIAMVLVGILMGLV

-193 LTFGIPDIA
+193 LSFGIPDIA

-219 VAANLEVPQ
+219 VAANLEIPQ
-228 DRSILAGKI
+228 DRSILTGKI
-237 KNLLPSWADFKAAFP
+237 KNLMPRWADFKEAFP

-257 TSVGTILGILP
+257 TGVGTILGILP

-281 LEKKVSRHPERF
+281 LEKKVSRDPSLF
-293 GTGVIQG
+293 GKGVIQG

-351 QPALYWGVVASM
+351 QPTLYWGLVASM

-373 NLPLVGMWVS
+373 NLPLVGIWVS
-383 LLRIPYR
+383 LLKIPYR

-399 CCIGAYASSNS
+399 CCIGAYASTNS

-417 LGWGALG
+417 LFWGALG
-424 YFFNKVGVQPAPMVL
+424 YFFNKVGVHPAPMVL

-444 PMLEENFRRTMLL
+444 PILEENFRRAMLL
-457 SGGDPLVFIQR
+457 SGGDPMIFVQR
-468 PISAFLLAVAAALLV
+468 PISATLLV
-483 VLIFP
+483 VSAVLLMILIFP
-488 AIRKKREEAL
+488 AIRAKREQAL
-498 RNRYGHPGKAALA
+498 Q
-511 SIPLSAGMRRYRGV
+511 
-525 EISLDMQKQPSYSSI
+525 E
-540 PRMHCLSK
+540 
-548 KVEESGSM
+548 
-556 RRAAPCS
+556 